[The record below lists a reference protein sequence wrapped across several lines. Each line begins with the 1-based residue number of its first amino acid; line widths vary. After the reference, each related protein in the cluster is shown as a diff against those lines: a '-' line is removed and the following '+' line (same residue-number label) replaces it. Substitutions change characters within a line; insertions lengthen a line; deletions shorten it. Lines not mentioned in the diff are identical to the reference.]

1 MLDHYTTGLRTF
13 NKTTEVP
20 RNNFNVASRALLF
33 ALGFSYAIAFLTDR
47 VVVLAEPKRVH
58 DGVFALSV
66 ACRAEHS
73 VRIVVSVVA
82 VAVSAELCLL
92 AAFQQLFCLRK
103 AFLHSLQDGFP
114 PEILPQPLHNGSNH
128 DWKNHQSIPDN
139 HHVVSFT
146 LHFAPAYGFA
156 QRRPG

>member
-20 RNNFNVASRALLF
+20 RNNLNVASGALLF

-73 VRIVVSVVA
+73 VRIVVSVVD
-82 VAVSAELCLL
+82 VAVPAKPPLPTVFKQLL
-92 AAFQQLFCLRK
+92 SLRN
-103 AFLHSLQDGFP
+103 A
-114 PEILPQPLHNGSNH
+114 
-128 DWKNHQSIPDN
+128 
-139 HHVVSFT
+139 
-146 LHFAPAYGFA
+146 
-156 QRRPG
+156 